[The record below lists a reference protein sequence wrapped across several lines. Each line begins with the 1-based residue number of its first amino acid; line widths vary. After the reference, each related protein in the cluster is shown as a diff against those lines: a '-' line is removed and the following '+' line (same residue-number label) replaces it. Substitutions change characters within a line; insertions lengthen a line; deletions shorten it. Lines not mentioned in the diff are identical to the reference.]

1 MTTSF
6 VLYSGGGLFALG
18 FSNLISGLFILF
30 FLVFSKY
37 KNLLISIW
45 RGLSHWSINY
55 LNEVFPYQW
64 KLALS
69 WISGYFIFQLFNPVL
84 FATEGVVIA
93 GKMGMTL
100 AIINGVSGLAMSWI
114 STKIPLFSTLISLK
128 KFEESNVIFKKTLLN
143 VIGVSVFLFFIL
155 ICGIQILNFIYPKL
169 GSRFL
174 KLDYI
179 IVLSIISLI
188 NLVIYCWASYLRC
201 FKNEPYLI
209 NSLVIGLLCGIS
221 TIVLGNIFGLI
232 GIVGGYTFI
241 SIFISLP
248 WSYKIFIHYRY
259 NWQLR

>member
-1 MTTSF
+1 
-6 VLYSGGGLFALG
+6 
-18 FSNLISGLFILF
+18 
-30 FLVFSKY
+30 
-37 KNLLISIW
+37 
-45 RGLSHWSINY
+45 
-55 LNEVFPYQW
+55 
-64 KLALS
+64 
-69 WISGYFIFQLFNPVL
+69 
-84 FATEGVVIA
+84 
-93 GKMGMTL
+93 
-100 AIINGVSGLAMSWI
+100 MSWI